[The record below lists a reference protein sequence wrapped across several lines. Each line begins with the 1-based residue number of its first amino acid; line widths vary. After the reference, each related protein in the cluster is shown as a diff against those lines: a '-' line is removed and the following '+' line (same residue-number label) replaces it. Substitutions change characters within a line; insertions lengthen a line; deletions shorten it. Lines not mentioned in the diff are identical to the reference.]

1 MLATLYAKAL
11 DAAAEHPVLG
21 DPFAKDLVGRI
32 DYDWRETTITARSAP
47 QVTVRTAY
55 LDNWARQFLAVNNTA
70 VVLHVGCGL
79 DSRVFRLDPK
89 SGIQWYDIDYPD
101 VIALRTQLYPARENY
116 HMVPVSVTEPKWL
129 TTIAPDRPALM
140 IAEGLTMYLT
150 EQDGVA
156 LLRRVVERF
165 PSGEL
170 QFDVFNRFAIRSQKI
185 NGAVRRSG
193 SILHWGVDRPDD
205 LVQAVPG
212 VRLLA
217 AVSAF
222 DTDTFRRVR
231 PAYRM
236 IGRIMSLVP
245 ALGTMQQ
252 FYRYA
257 F

>member
-11 DAAAEHPVLG
+11 DADAERPILG
-21 DPFAKDLVGRI
+21 DLFAKELVGRI
-32 DYDWRETTITARSAP
+32 DYDWRETAITVRSAP

-70 VVLHVGCGL
+70 VVLHIGCGL

-89 SGIQWYDIDYPD
+89 SGIEWYDIDYPD
-101 VIALRTQLYPARENY
+101 VIALRTKVYPGRENY
-116 HMVPVSVTEPKWL
+116 HLVPASATDPEWL
-129 TTIAPDRPALM
+129 TTIEPDRPALM

-170 QFDVFNRFAIRSQKI
+170 HFDVFNRFAIRAQKI
-185 NGAVRRSG
+185 NGVVRRSG
-193 SILHWGVDRPDD
+193 SILHWGVDTPDD
-205 LVQAVPG
+205 IVQTVPG

-217 AVSAF
+217 AASVF
-222 DTDTFRRVR
+222 DTDTFRQVR
-231 PAYRM
+231 P
-236 IGRIMSLVP
+236 G
-245 ALGTMQQ
+245 
-252 FYRYA
+252 
-257 F
+257 